1 MYFLIYVD
9 DIVINGGDDKD
20 VLALIDLLR
29 KKFALKHLG
38 ILNYFL
44 GTKGNYFTKWW
55 FAISTIQ
62 VHFFIFFTRP
72 K

>member
-1 MYFLIYVD
+1 MQSIANASLFCNFTTYTSMYFLIYVD

-44 GTKGNYFTKWW
+44 GTKGNYFTKW
-55 FAISTIQ
+55 
-62 VHFFIFFTRP
+62 
-72 K
+72 